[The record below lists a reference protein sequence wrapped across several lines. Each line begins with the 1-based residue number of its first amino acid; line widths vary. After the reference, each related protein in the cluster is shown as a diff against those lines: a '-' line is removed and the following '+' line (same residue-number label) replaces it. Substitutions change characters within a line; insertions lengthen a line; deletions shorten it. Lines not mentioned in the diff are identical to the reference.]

1 MDFENQNMETK
12 KSGKGGI
19 IGICVAAVIVL
30 LAVAAALVYTFV
42 YNTPQ
47 RKLTKAFEKLGRE
60 FAGSESSFLE
70 ELKIEDILANARKNP
85 TGMEGSANITVPYL
99 EENSMF
105 DTVGIDFTSHV
116 NRPEQKSE
124 TTFTLSVANV
134 DFLELQTAL
143 IGDNLYMALPG
154 LLSDTYEM
162 NLKTIGKDYQG
173 SVWESLLGAD
183 LDEDF
188 SIDVYNDKEE
198 DNASTE
204 ETLAR
209 GTQFAKE
216 MLAVIDR
223 HKEALRKASVY
234 KQQKGYITV
243 TVDKD
248 AVNDFMEDLGRA
260 VTDSEA
266 LNDAIDEYIDGQYAA
281 ISYLQV
287 SEEELQEM
295 KDDAK
300 EEITDAIA
308 EVFDISLKEDAVI
321 RFSIDK
327 SGKLTGI
334 ETEEDILLDNTGVS
348 GIGFALNF
356 NGEKNST
363 EDITGRWN
371 VEMTTGETTEC
382 ELHYTAERTKEEDVI
397 TYTLRAD
404 FTDADGEKSS
414 GDFAFHSTFAKADKE
429 FSVSV
434 KIGDGSENLS
444 LDIDGAF
451 TDYKAGESFEI
462 TFGNIL
468 LEEDGKTV
476 FKATGSYKIA
486 PYDGEINT
494 PEGTVNVFEMSQMD
508 IYSLILELEQNLS
521 SLTSLTK

>member
-19 IGICVAAVIVL
+19 IGICVSAVIVL

-116 NRPEQKSE
+116 NRTEQKSE
-124 TTFTLSVANV
+124 TKFTLSVANV

-248 AVNDFMEDLGRA
+248 AVP
-260 VTDSEA
+260 
-266 LNDAIDEYIDGQYAA
+266 GQGCYR
-281 ISYLQV
+281 Q
-287 SEEELQEM
+287 
-295 KDDAK
+295 
-300 EEITDAIA
+300 
-308 EVFDISLKEDAVI
+308 
-321 RFSIDK
+321 
-327 SGKLTGI
+327 
-334 ETEEDILLDNTGVS
+334 
-348 GIGFALNF
+348 
-356 NGEKNST
+356 
-363 EDITGRWN
+363 
-371 VEMTTGETTEC
+371 
-382 ELHYTAERTKEEDVI
+382 
-397 TYTLRAD
+397 
-404 FTDADGEKSS
+404 
-414 GDFAFHSTFAKADKE
+414 
-429 FSVSV
+429 
-434 KIGDGSENLS
+434 
-444 LDIDGAF
+444 
-451 TDYKAGESFEI
+451 
-462 TFGNIL
+462 
-468 LEEDGKTV
+468 
-476 FKATGSYKIA
+476 
-486 PYDGEINT
+486 
-494 PEGTVNVFEMSQMD
+494 
-508 IYSLILELEQNLS
+508 
-521 SLTSLTK
+521 

>member
-12 KSGKGGI
+12 KSGKGGV

-30 LAVAAALVYTFV
+30 LTVAAALVYTFV

-198 DNASTE
+198 DNASAE

-248 AVNDFMEDLGRA
+248 ALNDFMKDLGRA
-260 VTDSEA
+260 VTDSEV
-266 LNDAIDEYIDGQYAA
+266 LNAAIDEYIDSQYAA

-287 SEEELQEM
+287 SEEELQEV

-327 SGKLTGI
+327 SGRLSGI
-334 ETEEDILLDNTGVS
+334 ETEEDILPFRFFLCAFRKPVQPPTPCK
-348 GIGFALNF
+348 ALEPAPGRRVIRPCRNQRSRPRALPRRRR
-356 NGEKNST
+356 ST
-363 EDITGRWN
+363 HSRRRQ
-371 VEMTTGETTEC
+371 
-382 ELHYTAERTKEEDVI
+382 RT
-397 TYTLRAD
+397 RRPPSAQ
-404 FTDADGEKSS
+404 AS
-414 GDFAFHSTFAKADKE
+414 
-429 FSVSV
+429 
-434 KIGDGSENLS
+434 
-444 LDIDGAF
+444 
-451 TDYKAGESFEI
+451 
-462 TFGNIL
+462 
-468 LEEDGKTV
+468 
-476 FKATGSYKIA
+476 
-486 PYDGEINT
+486 PR
-494 PEGTVNVFEMSQMD
+494 
-508 IYSLILELEQNLS
+508 
-521 SLTSLTK
+521 TSLQPFPRPWAS

>member
-1 MDFENQNMETK
+1 
-12 KSGKGGI
+12 
-19 IGICVAAVIVL
+19 
-30 LAVAAALVYTFV
+30 
-42 YNTPQ
+42 
-47 RKLTKAFEKLGRE
+47 
-60 FAGSESSFLE
+60 
-70 ELKIEDILANARKNP
+70 
-85 TGMEGSANITVPYL
+85 
-99 EENSMF
+99 MF

-198 DNASTE
+198 DNASAE

-209 GTQFAKE
+209 GTQFAKD

-260 VTDSEA
+260 VTDSES
-266 LNDAIDEYIDGQYAA
+266 LNAAIDEYIDSQYAA

-300 EEITDAIA
+300 EEITDVIA

-334 ETEEDILLDNTGVS
+334 ETEEDILLDNAGVS

-356 NGEKNST
+356 NGEKIPRRILP
-363 EDITGRWN
+363 E
-371 VEMTTGETTEC
+371 
-382 ELHYTAERTKEEDVI
+382 
-397 TYTLRAD
+397 
-404 FTDADGEKSS
+404 S
-414 GDFAFHSTFAKADKE
+414 GMWK
-429 FSVSV
+429 
-434 KIGDGSENLS
+434 
-444 LDIDGAF
+444 
-451 TDYKAGESFEI
+451 
-462 TFGNIL
+462 
-468 LEEDGKTV
+468 
-476 FKATGSYKIA
+476 
-486 PYDGEINT
+486 
-494 PEGTVNVFEMSQMD
+494 
-508 IYSLILELEQNLS
+508 
-521 SLTSLTK
+521 